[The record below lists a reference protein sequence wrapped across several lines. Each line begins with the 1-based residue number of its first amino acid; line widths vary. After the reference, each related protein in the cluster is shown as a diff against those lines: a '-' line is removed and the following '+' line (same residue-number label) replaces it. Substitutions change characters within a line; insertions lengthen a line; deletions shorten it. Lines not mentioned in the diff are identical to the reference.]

1 MSSSLSLVRSIAIS
15 YGLFIRPSPE
25 EYVQPSHELALKII
39 GKLWNQWGRDRSGVR
54 NGEVDLYNVNIPL
67 VPELLREGG
76 MEVVWTRIWRNTYG
90 SVSSGSRELSFFFKF
105 EKLPYTIQ
113 LFQPQNSDSSTTP
126 AGPDAKIS
134 RDSPPSSAQ
143 QEQHPQQIVSAP
155 ALAFK
160 FAPQIT
166 SLVNPAINSLPYGSD
181 AWAVHHAK
189 ASVTPLRTSFA
200 EPGNDGMVLVG
211 ESSDVT
217 NLGGEAGRAFK
228 L

>member
-1 MSSSLSLVRSIAIS
+1 MSSSLSLVRSIALS
-15 YGLFIRPSPE
+15 YGLFLRPSPE

-39 GKLWNQWGRDRSGVR
+39 GKLWNQWGKDLSGLRS
-54 NGEVDLYNVNIPL
+54 GEVDLYNVNIPL

-90 SVSSGSRELSFFFKF
+90 S
-105 EKLPYTIQ
+105 
-113 LFQPQNSDSSTTP
+113 LFQPQNSDNTTSP

-134 RDSPPSSAQ
+134 RDSPQSSAQ
-143 QEQHPQQIVSAP
+143 QEHHHLQQIVSAP
-155 ALAFK
+155 GLAFK
-160 FAPQIT
+160 FAPEMS

-200 EPGNDGMVLVG
+200 EPGGDGMVLVG
-211 ESSDVT
+211 ESPDVT
-217 NLGGEAGRAFK
+217 TNLAGEAGRTFK